1 MSRSKY
7 LKGECQHCTG
17 SLEFLADH
25 IGMVVPC
32 PHCGQETELLLIQP
46 PEDSGVPKRA
56 IIWTGIAVLILG
68 LGLTGAL
75 MALKRAQ
82 RWAEAQKLQATAQA
96 PPDKQPNVDTQLEQ
110 TNSVIQDGLGVS
122 AVSIEKAPG
131 TSLQYAVGTVTNTS
145 DHQRFGLKVR
155 LDLCNSTGQKIG
167 VASDYR
173 PILEPG
179 AEWRFKALVVDAKA
193 TSAKVATILDDQ

>member
-7 LKGECQHCTG
+7 LKGECQHCNG
-17 SLEFLADH
+17 HLEFLADH

-32 PHCGQETELLLIQP
+32 PHCGQETELLLVQP
-46 PEDSGVPKRA
+46 REDSAVPRRA

-68 LGLTGAL
+68 LGLAGAV

-82 RWAEAQKLQATAQA
+82 RWAETQKLQATAQA
-96 PPDKQPNVDTQLEQ
+96 APDKQPNVDSQLEQ
-110 TNSVIQDGLGVS
+110 TNSVIQDDLGVS

-145 DHQRFGLKVR
+145 NHQRFGLKVR
-155 LDLCNSTGQKIG
+155 LDLSNGTGQKIG

-173 PILEPG
+173 PVLEPG
-179 AEWRFKALVVDAKA
+179 AEWQFKALVVDPKTIA
-193 TSAKVATILDDQ
+193 AKVASILEDQ